1 MKHVSFEVFPSENL
15 KLDLIP
21 GDWKLAIT
29 CTSEELQP
37 TLDLYAKIGSPHTPH
52 LSAALVE
59 SEEHLQK
66 LRAIYTDRI
75 FLIGGDLQP
84 RGPFSRSATL
94 IPHFTHC
101 REIGVASYPEGHPSY
116 ATETLGDEIL
126 LDKQRLGATYA
137 ATQLCFDPQKIVDWS
152 RRIRDRGITLPI
164 YCGIAP
170 PISAVKLTQFAIR
183 CGVNTSLNFIKKMSI
198 RDAAKMAASYDPR
211 PLMEAVVDSV
221 DGFHIYTF
229 NAIKTTREWAEGTPW
244 LSELAER

>member
-1 MKHVSFEVFPSENL
+1 MKHISYEVFPSEKL
-15 KLDLIP
+15 KLDMVP
-21 GDWKLAIT
+21 ESWQLAIT

-59 SEEHLQK
+59 SEEHLEK
-66 LRAIYTDRI
+66 LTKIYTEKA
-75 FLIGGDLQP
+75 FLIGGDLEP
-84 RGPFSRSATL
+84 RGPFKRSAML

-101 REIGVASYPEGHPSY
+101 KEIGVASYPEGHPSY
-116 ATETLGDEIL
+116 PSELLGDEIL
-126 LDKQRLGATYA
+126 LEKQNLGATYA
-137 ATQLCFDPQKIVDWS
+137 ATQLCFDPQKIVDWVK
-152 RRIRDRGITLPI
+152 RIRDKGITLPI

-198 RDAAKMAASYDPR
+198 RDAAKMAGSYDPK

-229 NAIKTTREWAEGTPW
+229 NAIKTTQAWAEDTPW
-244 LSELAER
+244 LSELAGK